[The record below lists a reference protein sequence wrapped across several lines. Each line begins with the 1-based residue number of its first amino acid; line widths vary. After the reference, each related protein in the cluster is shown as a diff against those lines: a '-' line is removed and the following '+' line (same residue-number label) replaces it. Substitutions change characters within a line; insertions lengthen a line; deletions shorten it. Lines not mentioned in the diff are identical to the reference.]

1 MLKKL
6 YEKKPMERVI
16 PLFAW
21 FMVLYAAMFL
31 ISYLT
36 HGDAWP
42 GVPAAG
48 AAEALKDPIRI
59 IADSGTVVL
68 FIIGGN
74 ILVRA
79 GALTPGL
86 AIFLLQ
92 AATGGWFGGMNGG
105 PEFFQGIGSYAA
117 GFLKT
122 GFLEYL
128 SYAMFCAGSLALS
141 IKVSEKF
148 PPKEWIVQK
157 KLIDL
162 TFTKDETNVL
172 IAALVVLAAS
182 GFVEALL

>member
-6 YEKKPMERVI
+6 YEKKPMERVA

-21 FMVLYAAMFL
+21 FMAIYAVMFL

-36 HGDAWP
+36 HGDSWP
-42 GVPAAG
+42 GIPAAD
-48 AAEALKDPIRI
+48 AAEAAKDPIRI

-68 FIIGGN
+68 FIVGGN
-74 ILVRA
+74 IIVRS
-79 GALTPGL
+79 GNLTPGL

-122 GFLEYL
+122 GLLEYL
-128 SYAMFCAGSLALS
+128 SYAMFCAGSLGLS

-148 PPKEWIVQK
+148 PPKDWIVEK

-162 TFTKDETNVL
+162 KFTKEETNTL

-182 GFVEALL
+182 GFVEALI

>member
-21 FMVLYAAMFL
+21 FIAIYAVMFL

-36 HGDAWP
+36 HGDSWP
-42 GVPAAG
+42 GVPAADAVE
-48 AAEALKDPIRI
+48 AAKDPIRI

-68 FIIGGN
+68 FIVGGN
-74 ILVRA
+74 IIMRA
-79 GALTPGL
+79 GGFTPGL

-128 SYAMFCAGSLALS
+128 SYAMFCAGSIGLS

-148 PPKEWIVQK
+148 PPKDWIVEK

-162 TFTKDETNVL
+162 TFTKDETNTL
-172 IAALVVLAAS
+172 IAALIVLAAS
-182 GFVEALL
+182 GFVEAFL

>member
-1 MLKKL
+1 MIKKL
-6 YEKKPMERVI
+6 YEKKPMERVA
-16 PLFAW
+16 PLFLW
-21 FMVLYAAMFL
+21 FMAVYVVMFM

-42 GVPAAG
+42 GVPSAG
-48 AAEALKDPIRI
+48 AAETAKDPIRI

-86 AIFLLQ
+86 AIFILQ

-105 PEFFQGIGSYAA
+105 PEFFQGVGSYAA

-148 PPKEWIVQK
+148 PPREWIVQK

-182 GFVEALL
+182 GFIEALI

>member
-6 YEKKPMERVI
+6 YEKRPMERVI
-16 PLFAW
+16 PLFAL
-21 FMVLYAAMFL
+21 FLVLYAAMFM

-48 AAEALKDPIRI
+48 AAEVSKDPIRL

-68 FIIGGN
+68 FIVGGN

-105 PEFFQGIGSYAA
+105 PEFFQGIGSYSA

-141 IKVSEKF
+141 IKVSDKF
-148 PPKEWIVQK
+148 PPKGWTVQK

-182 GFVEALL
+182 GFAEALL